1 MITDFPEAKREIK
14 KTVDAVLRQKVKQN
28 APMLSMVNKKT
39 LHEGDKMGV
48 LHADGKHVVTDLQYA
63 ESQFTVSQKEVS
75 TLKPEDLLARVSTA
89 AEDMAGQIERG
100 LFKTM
105 DDSVKESGNTIPGN
119 PELGPDSILTAL
131 EMISVDFEDDDRTKP
146 VKPSIVAA
154 PAAVQKLMEKEAKA
168 TPEEK
173 EEYRKKEEAIMD
185 RKYEEHMADLKSR
198 KIID

>member
-1 MITDFPEAKREIK
+1 MITDFPEAKKEIK
-14 KTVDAVLRQKVKQN
+14 KAVDAVLRQKVKQN
-28 APMLSMVNKKT
+28 APMLSMLNKKT

-48 LHADGKHVVTDLQYA
+48 LHADGRHVVSDLQYA
-63 ESQFTVSQKEVS
+63 QSEFTITHKEVP
-75 TLKPEDLLARVSTA
+75 TLKPEDLLSRVSTA

-100 LFKTM
+100 LFKTI
-105 DDSVKESGNTIPGN
+105 DDSIKEGGNTIPGN

-154 PAAVQKLMEKEAKA
+154 PAAVEKLMETEAKA

-185 RKYEEHMADLKSR
+185 KKYEEHMADLRSR